1 MLKYLNG
8 KIIQSAI
15 PNENT
20 LVIKLVGDNVDQGK
34 PLSTNFQTILSEY
47 NKYITAICFIGGEDD
62 QQELTEL
69 FKLIHQN
76 GLKTCLSTYMTE
88 MSQLNLNLI
97 KELDYLQ
104 LGKGM
109 LKKDYSPFGDVE
121 DWINI

>member
-1 MLKYLNG
+1 MRLFEVEYMKNEFVVN
-8 KIIQSAI
+8 IIHRPELA
-15 PNENT
+15 P
-20 LVIKLVGDNVDQGK
+20 
-34 PLSTNFQTILSEY
+34 EY
-47 NKYITAICFIGGEDD
+47 AAKTSGADAKAVVRESLGIFLF
-62 QQELTEL
+62 QQEAAH
-69 FKLIHQN
+69 KN